1 MTAPDPVRAA
11 RALDGG
17 AAAVLVLEAIVVLFV
32 PRGIAQ
38 TGPGLTGFRLTFLL
52 TLAVLLIL
60 AAGVQRRPRGLII
73 GTVLQVPL
81 VLTGLFNSVLWLIGG
96 IFALLWLYLLQLR
109 RDMLG
114 SILPPPSPGASSEPP
129 PGSQEEQPHQ

>member
-11 RALDGG
+11 RALDGT

-114 SILPPPSPGASSEPP
+114 SILPPPPGASSEPP
-129 PGSQEEQPHQ
+129 PGPQEEQPHQ

>member
-38 TGPGLTGFRLTFLL
+38 TGPGLTGFRLTYLL

-114 SILPPPSPGASSEPP
+114 SILPPPPGASSEPP
-129 PGSQEEQPHQ
+129 PGPQEEQPHQ

>member
-1 MTAPDPVRAA
+1 VTAPDPVRAA

-114 SILPPPSPGASSEPP
+114 SILPPPPGASSEPP
-129 PGSQEEQPHQ
+129 PGPQEEQPHQ

>member
-1 MTAPDPVRAA
+1 VTAPDPVRAA

-114 SILPPPSPGASSEPP
+114 SVLPPPSPGASFEPP
-129 PGSQEEQPHQ
+129 PGPQEEQPHQ

>member
-1 MTAPDPVRAA
+1 VTAPDPVRAA

-38 TGPGLTGFRLTFLL
+38 TGPGLTGFRLTYLL

-114 SILPPPSPGASSEPP
+114 SILPPPPGASSEPP
-129 PGSQEEQPHQ
+129 PGPQEEQPHQ

>member
-1 MTAPDPVRAA
+1 VTAPDPVRAA

>member
-11 RALDGG
+11 RALNGG

-114 SILPPPSPGASSEPP
+114 SILSPPSPGASSEPP
-129 PGSQEEQPHQ
+129 PGPQEEQPHQ